1 MRPEPRL
8 ARGQD
13 ILGAAAGGG
22 QTERAD
28 LRLAPASPPGGRHA
42 RGQGSVRAAAR
53 QLHAGTGVGECHGL
67 HGGSPRRQCGA
78 SPAGP
83 HPHSGGLVNEPVRMR
98 SAYSEGVPD
107 KYTIIATWAS
117 VGGVIVTLVA
127 AIITAWNAV
136 ISRGLLEET
145 KNIRLSQIEPNVY
158 FRLATMPRN
167 THSDIAVM
175 IIENTGPGIALGL
188 RLRLLG
194 EEFDYEILSGRRLS
208 DLRPFKEM
216 IGIKPGEKFTSVAM
230 VIHRGIDP
238 FDGRP
243 NQNVL
248 MEMTYSDQIGRE
260 YRVPIDMT
268 RDPWDGHVDIG
279 YTVKGKTQDA
289 TLLDVANEILALREL
304 LERREL

>member
-1 MRPEPRL
+1 
-8 ARGQD
+8 
-13 ILGAAAGGG
+13 
-22 QTERAD
+22 
-28 LRLAPASPPGGRHA
+28 
-42 RGQGSVRAAAR
+42 
-53 QLHAGTGVGECHGL
+53 
-67 HGGSPRRQCGA
+67 
-78 SPAGP
+78 
-83 HPHSGGLVNEPVRMR
+83 MR